1 MAEQN
6 SAAADAATLGREGA
20 EVAARSRVFKKELGL
35 RDLVLTQIM
44 YVVGTAWV
52 GTAAKLG
59 HAHIVFWLL
68 AILTFYLP
76 QGAVVVY
83 LNRLMPLEGGIYQW
97 AKMGFN
103 NFVGFLVAWNLWVYA
118 VIVMSSMGLVVTAGL
133 GYATGAAWLSS
144 SKPVVTLV
152 STVMMIAMMLATVRG
167 LSLGKWVHNAGG
179 VMIMVAFALLIALPF
194 WHVARGT
201 LPAYHPFTVAR
212 PAFTLLSL
220 NIFGK
225 MAVGAFSGLEYAAI
239 VAGECRDPARTISRS
254 IIIAT
259 PITALMFILGTSAV
273 LAFVKIDDINLISPI
288 PQVLTT
294 GFRSTGLA
302 AIIAPAAILMIVGRT
317 IANVSFTFTGNTRLP
332 MVAGWDHLL
341 PGWFTRLHKR
351 YRTPVN
357 SVIFVGVLT
366 LSFALVGLVGV
377 GAQESFQL
385 LENAAGIFYGFTYVA
400 LFAIPLFG
408 MRAAHKRPPL
418 WLKLASGA
426 GLFVTLLYCVLSV
439 FPIIDV
445 ASWLSFSLKI
455 ITVIVVANL
464 IGAAIYLAAERRKTH
479 DASTDAT

>member
-1 MAEQN
+1 MAEQEPIPD
-6 SAAADAATLGREGA
+6 AAAIRHERD
-20 EVAARSRVFKKELGL
+20 EVKARSAVFKKELGL

-59 HAHIVFWLL
+59 HQHIVFWVL
-68 AILTFYLP
+68 AILLFYLP

-103 NFVGFLVAWNLWVYA
+103 NFAGFIVAWNLWVYGI
-118 VIVMSSMGLVVTAGL
+118 VVMSAMGLVITAGL
-133 GYATGAAWLSS
+133 GYATGATWLASN
-144 SKPVVTLV
+144 KFVVSLV
-152 STVMMIAMMLATVRG
+152 STLMMAAMVLATIRG

-179 VMIMVAFALLIALPF
+179 VMIMGAFALLIILPF

-201 LPAYHPFTVAR
+201 LPEYHPFTVELPTFKTWGA
-212 PAFTLLSL
+212 ALLSL

-254 IIIAT
+254 IWIAT

-273 LAFVKIDDINLISPI
+273 LAFIKIEDINLISPI
-288 PQVLTT
+288 PQVLTA
-294 GFRSTGLA
+294 GFRSTGVA
-302 AIIAPAAILMIVGRT
+302 AVIAPAAILMIVGRT
-317 IANVSFTFTGNTRLP
+317 VANVSFSFTGNTRLP
-332 MVAGWDHLL
+332 MVAGWDKLL
-341 PGWFTRLHKR
+341 PGWFTRLHRR

-357 SVIFVGVLT
+357 SIIFVGFVTLT
-366 LSFALVGLVGV
+366 FALAGLIGV
-377 GAQESFQL
+377 GEQEAFQL
-385 LENAAGIFYGFTYVA
+385 LDNAAGIFYGFAYLM

-408 MRAAHKRPPL
+408 LRAMGVRPPL
-418 WLKLASGA
+418 WLKVAAGA
-426 GLFVTLLYCVLSV
+426 GFFTTLLYCVLSV

-445 ASWLSFSLKI
+445 TSWLSFSLKI
-455 ITVIVVANL
+455 ITVIVAANV
-464 IGAAIYLAAERRKTH
+464 IGAAIYISAERRKTRVIE
-479 DASTDAT
+479 